1 MEDYFSYTKRLFD
14 PSLVNQKPEV
24 LQGIRVLDFTHVIFG
39 PTVTRIMADYG
50 AEVIK
55 LELPF
60 YGDLWR
66 PATYWGR
73 YWKHSNPIWHFVTQN
88 KYFVSVDLKRPE
100 AKDLIYRIAKT
111 ADVVAENFAPG
122 TAEAWGVGYSSLSKI
137 NPKIIY
143 LSCSTYGQYGPMRYL
158 PGWDLLA
165 QAASGVLSLNG
176 HPGTDKFYK
185 LPDYL
190 GDFVPGNMGALAVLM
205 ALYYRNK
212 TGKGQ
217 YLDLSQTESM
227 MRALPH
233 FTYLSLT
240 GESLGRSGHSDPAMM
255 AANIFK
261 TGDGRF
267 MALACSTQKQF
278 QGLCSA
284 MDKEALVE
292 DSRFTD
298 YLEGLKKD
306 NADALRKIV
315 ADWVGSQDLEMIMEL
330 ANAKGFAAAEVVDD
344 KAVCGDP
351 WRRER
356 GSVILF
362 NDEMY
367 GEIALAGPS
376 ARLSKTTART
386 KWLARPV
393 GYHNRLVLKKFIGLS
408 EEDMEDLEKK
418 KVIGTY
424 DDKPGLKPPV
434 YYNLDKDPIYNY
446 GREGKRE

>member
-1 MEDYFSYTKRLFD
+1 MEDYFSYTGKLFS
-14 PSLVNQKPEV
+14 PSSIGEKPEV
-24 LQGIRVLDFTHVIFG
+24 LEGIRVLDFSHVIFG
-39 PTVTRIMADYG
+39 PTVTRIMGDYG

-100 AKDLIYRIAKT
+100 AKELIYRIAKT
-111 ADVVAENFAPG
+111 SDVVVENFAPG
-122 TAEAWGVGYSSLSKI
+122 TAEAWGVGYSSINKI

-143 LSCSTYGQYGPMRYL
+143 LSCSTYGQYGPMRYF

-176 HPGTDKFYK
+176 YPDTDKFYK

-233 FTYLSLT
+233 VTYKSLT
-240 GESLGRSGHSDPAMM
+240 GKSLDRTGHADPAMM
-255 AANIFK
+255 AASMFK
-261 TGDGRF
+261 TRDERF
-267 MALACSTQKQF
+267 LALACPTKHHF
-278 QGLCSA
+278 ENLCKAMGKEGLLQ
-284 MDKEALVE
+284 ER
-292 DSRFTD
+292 RFTD
-298 YLEGLKKD
+298 YLEGLKEE
-306 NADALRKIV
+306 NAEALRKIV
-315 ADWVGSQDLEMIMEL
+315 SDWVRSQESEAIMGL
-330 ANAKGFAAAEVVDD
+330 AVSKGFAAAEVVDD
-344 KAVCGDP
+344 KMISNDA

-356 GSVILF
+356 GSVMLF

-376 ARLSKTTART
+376 ARLSKTPART
-386 KWLARPV
+386 KWIARPI
-393 GYHNRLVLKKFIGLS
+393 GYHNRLVLMKFLGLS
-408 EEDMEDLEKK
+408 EEEIQKLEKK
-418 KVIGTY
+418 RIIGTF

-434 YYNLDKDPIYNY
+434 YYNLDEDPIYNY
-446 GREGKRE
+446 GRKVGK